1 MVRNNYNRG
10 YSDYMCHFINMDFQG
25 ELTMK
30 KTLIKYLC
38 VGLVWSFLIVVA
50 WFMAKFY
57 DLDATF
63 VLVAWLCFWTL
74 KKDYEQ
80 KIEND
85 GTNEN

>member
-1 MVRNNYNRG
+1 
-10 YSDYMCHFINMDFQG
+10 
-25 ELTMK
+25 MK

-50 WFMAKFY
+50 CVSAHFY
-57 DLDATF
+57 NLDATF

-74 KKDYEQ
+74 KRDYEQ

>member
-1 MVRNNYNRG
+1 
-10 YSDYMCHFINMDFQG
+10 
-25 ELTMK
+25 MK

-50 WFMAKFY
+50 CVSAHFY

-63 VLVAWLCFWTL
+63 FLVAWLCFLSL
-74 KKDYEQ
+74 KRDYEQ

-85 GTNEN
+85 GTNED

>member
-1 MVRNNYNRG
+1 
-10 YSDYMCHFINMDFQG
+10 
-25 ELTMK
+25 MK
-30 KTLIKYLC
+30 KVLIKYLC

-50 WFMAKFY
+50 FVSAHFY

-63 VLVAWLCFWTL
+63 VLLAWLCFLTL
-74 KKDYEQ
+74 KRDYEQ

>member
-1 MVRNNYNRG
+1 
-10 YSDYMCHFINMDFQG
+10 
-25 ELTMK
+25 MK
-30 KTLIKYLC
+30 KALIKYLC

-50 WFMAKFY
+50 WLGAHLY

-63 VLVAWLCFWTL
+63 FLVAMLCFGTL
-74 KKDYEQ
+74 KRDYEQ